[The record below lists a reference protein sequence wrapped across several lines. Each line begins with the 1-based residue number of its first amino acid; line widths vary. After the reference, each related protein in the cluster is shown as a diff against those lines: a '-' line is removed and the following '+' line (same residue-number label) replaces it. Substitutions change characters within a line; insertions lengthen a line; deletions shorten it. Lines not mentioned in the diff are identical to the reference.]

1 MFQLGLS
8 TLQSLSFCALAHFG
22 SLLITIYCKQKFLK
36 LQLTDVLIYGY
47 NTKSLGDGLTLYPF
61 SGIIVVD
68 SFLGPI
74 AYLAVSS

>member
-1 MFQLGLS
+1 MFQLVLS

-36 LQLTDVLIYGY
+36 LWLTDVLIYGY
-47 NTKSLGDGLTLYPF
+47 NTKSLGNGLTLYPF

-68 SFLGPI
+68 SLLRPV